1 MKIKLDKELK
11 VALLEAVKLGEI
23 DTDIFPVRRQED
35 KMTLRDIA
43 VETARLQKLNKETL
57 QDEAALMCSFARDE
71 LTTEEYINA
80 LTNLWQYELD
90 KNNISQE

>member
-1 MKIKLDKELK
+1 MKIKLNKELK

-23 DTDIFPVRRQED
+23 DTDIFPEHNQED

-43 VETARLQKLNKETL
+43 AETVRLQKLNKETL
-57 QDEAALMCSFARDE
+57 QDEAALMCRFARNE

-80 LTNLWQYELD
+80 LTSLWQYELET
-90 KNNISQE
+90 NNPHK

>member
-23 DTDIFPVRRQED
+23 DTDIFPACRQED

-43 VETARLQKLNKETL
+43 AETVRLQKLNKETL
-57 QDEAALMCSFARDE
+57 QDEATLMCSFALNE

-90 KNNISQE
+90 KYNISNE

>member
-1 MKIKLDKELK
+1 MKIKLNKELK

-23 DTDIFPVRRQED
+23 DTDIFPEHNQED

-43 VETARLQKLNKETL
+43 AETVRLQKLNKETL
-57 QDEAALMCSFARDE
+57 QDEAALMCRFSRNE

-80 LTNLWQYELD
+80 LTSLWQYELET
-90 KNNISQE
+90 NNPHK

>member
-23 DTDIFPVRRQED
+23 DTDIFPARRQED

-43 VETARLQKLNKETL
+43 AETVRLQKLNKETL
-57 QDEAALMCSFARDE
+57 QDEATLMCCFARNE

-90 KNNISQE
+90 KYNISNE